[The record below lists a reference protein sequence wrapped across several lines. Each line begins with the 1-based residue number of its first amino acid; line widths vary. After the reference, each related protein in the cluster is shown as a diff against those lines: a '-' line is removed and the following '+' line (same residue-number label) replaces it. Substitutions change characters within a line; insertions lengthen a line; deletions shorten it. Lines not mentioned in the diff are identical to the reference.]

1 MKQRDAFL
9 EGEGDA
15 WFQRNTGKADA
26 QFDSQSDVLLTEIS
40 ALVPHIDAALPPSI
54 LEIGCGDGRRLAW
67 LKDNRKFE
75 CFGIEPS
82 ERAVEI
88 ARRRGIDVR
97 RGTAEQLPF
106 DNRSFDIVV
115 FGFCLYLCDREDLF
129 RIASEADRVLK
140 SSGWLV
146 LLDFYDTAP
155 SMRAYHH
162 REGLFSHKMD
172 YTALFSWHPAYT
184 VFSHKLRHHS
194 DGGYTDDPQEWV
206 ATSVLRKHQPK

>member
-9 EGEGDA
+9 QGEGDA
-15 WFQRNTGKADA
+15 WLQRNTGRADA
-26 QFDSQSDVLLTEIS
+26 HYEPQSDALLAEIAELEPQIDS
-40 ALVPHIDAALPPSI
+40 ARQTNV

-67 LKDNRKFE
+67 LKDHRKFE

-88 ARRRGIDVR
+88 ARSRGIDVR

-106 DNRSFDIVV
+106 DDGSFDIVV

-129 RIASEADRVLK
+129 CIASEADRVLRNP
-140 SSGWLV
+140 GWL
-146 LLDFYDTAP
+146 LLQDFYDAAA
-155 SMRAYHH
+155 SVRAYHH

-172 YTALFSWHPAYT
+172 YTTLFSWHPDYT

-206 ATSVLRKHQPK
+206 ATSVLRKHQHA